1 MFLQFEKTENNYFN
15 IINDYTKLMTNC
27 WLEDEMYC
35 LMILYRILSG
45 IFIISFLC
53 CLCIYYKKYRTFN
66 EDISDKEKYDRIK
79 V

>member
-1 MFLQFEKTENNYFN
+1 
-15 IINDYTKLMTNC
+15 MTNC

-45 IFIISFLC
+45 ICIISLLF
-53 CLCIYYKKYRTFN
+53 CICICYKRGRSFI
-66 EDISDKEKYDRIK
+66 EDKTIVENINQQN

>member
-1 MFLQFEKTENNYFN
+1 
-15 IINDYTKLMTNC
+15 MTNC

-53 CLCIYYKKYRTFN
+53 CLCICYKRCRFN
-66 EDISDKEKYDRIK
+66 VEGVNTSNKEKYDRIK